1 MSIFIQQKENIKSK
15 TQKVITNF
23 NNHKLLNQKM
33 KNALNQ
39 KIVHSNKIKL

>member
-23 NNHKLLNQKM
+23 NNRKLLNQKM
-33 KNALNQ
+33 KNALN
-39 KIVHSNKIKL
+39 